1 MLLSRHEL
9 LQGTAFFSLAPGV
22 GAPVIALAKES
33 GSDEV
38 TGTGFLRQPV
48 DPADGDDCQNDGED
62 DSEDVG
68 EDVGEDDGE
77 VDGEVDGEDDVEV
90 NGKDDGEEDSEVD
103 GNEDGELG

>member
-9 LQGTAFFSLAPGV
+9 LQGAAFF
-22 GAPVIALAKES
+22 PVIALAKES

-48 DPADGDDCQNDGED
+48 DPADGDDCQNDGEV
-62 DSEDVG
+62 DSEDV
-68 EDVGEDDGE
+68 
-77 VDGEVDGEDDVEV
+77 GEVDGEDDVEV

-103 GNEDGELG
+103 GNDDGELG